1 MTASTDRHPAR
12 RPGLVH
18 FALAVGGFAI
28 GTAEF
33 APMSLLPEF
42 AAGLGIDEPT
52 AGHVISA
59 YALGVVVG
67 APLLA
72 VFGAR
77 LSRRTLLILLMALFA
92 IGNLLSAIAPT
103 YGWMLAF
110 RFLAG
115 LPHGAYFGIATL
127 VAASLVPADKRTE
140 ASARVLLGLSV
151 ATVAGVPLANWLGH
165 AVGWRWAFA
174 LAAILAMIT
183 VAMVAALAPRDAAD
197 PKASPLRELG
207 ALKRRQVWLTLGVG
221 AIGFGGMF
229 AVYAYLASTMLAV
242 TGVGA
247 VEIQIALAVFG
258 AGMVAGNIFVP
269 RFADRALMPTAA
281 ALLVWS
287 AAVLALYAFA
297 AGNLWLLLID
307 IFLIGIGGALGPVL
321 QVRLMDVAGDA
332 QALAAALNHS
342 AFNFANALGPLL
354 AGSAIAAGLGFES
367 TGLVGAGLA
376 LGGLAVLGIAA
387 ATSRS
392 AATPVPV
399 CV

>member
-1 MTASTDRHPAR
+1 MTLSTDRRPAR
-12 RPGLVH
+12 RPGVVH

-72 VFGAR
+72 VLGAR
-77 LSRRTLLILLMALFA
+77 MSRRMLLLVLMGLFA
-92 IGNLLSAIAPT
+92 LGNLLSAVAPS
-103 YGWMLAF
+103 YEWMLFF
-110 RFLAG
+110 RFIAG
-115 LPHGAYFGIATL
+115 LPHGAYFGIAAL

-151 ATVAGVPLANWLGH
+151 ATIAGVPLANWLGH

-174 LAAILAMIT
+174 LAAILAMVT

-197 PKASPLRELG
+197 PKASPLRELN
-207 ALKRRQVWLTLGVG
+207 ALRRRQVWLTLGVG

-258 AGMVAGNIFVP
+258 AGMVAGNVFVP

-287 AAVLALYAFA
+287 AVMLALYALA
-297 AGNLWLLLID
+297 AGHLWLLLID

-376 LGGLAVLGIAA
+376 LGGLAVLGVAA
-387 ATSRS
+387 ATSRR
-392 AATPVPV
+392 AVVPVPA
-399 CV
+399 CA

>member
-1 MTASTDRHPAR
+1 MTLSTDRHPAR

-72 VFGAR
+72 VLGAR
-77 LSRRTLLILLMALFA
+77 MSRRVLLLVLMGLFA
-92 IGNLLSAIAPT
+92 LGNLLSAVAPS
-103 YGWMLAF
+103 YEWMLFF

-115 LPHGAYFGIATL
+115 LPHGAYFGIAAL

-151 ATVAGVPLANWLGH
+151 ATIAGVPLANWLGH

-197 PKASPLRELG
+197 PEASPLRELN
-207 ALKRRQVWLTLGVG
+207 ALRRRQVWLTLGVG

-247 VEIQIALAVFG
+247 VAIQIALAVFG
-258 AGMVAGNIFVP
+258 AGMVAGNILVP
-269 RFADRALMPTAA
+269 RLADRALMPTAA

-287 AAVLALYAFA
+287 AVMLAFYAFA
-297 AGNLWLLLID
+297 AGHLWLLLID

-376 LGGLAVLGIAA
+376 LGGLAVLGVAA
-387 ATSRS
+387 ATSRR
-392 AATPVPV
+392 AVVPVPA
-399 CV
+399 CA